1 MTSASAEATGRQTER
16 VQAISGGLLTKL
28 SSASP
33 PLKPSACRVAN
44 TSSHCTA
51 PAPGAPRWESA
62 RAR

>member
-33 PLKPSACRVAN
+33 PLKPIARRVAN

-51 PAPGAPRWESA
+51 HAPVAPRWDSE